1 MSCLYTGLVEIY
13 GERAE
18 RAVFRHAV
26 RTYEYGNLRGIRHLD
41 QSGNGRSDHV
51 IRGNI
56 DEIHLPYHGFRCLLN
71 IIDGGNGPFHHSKAE
86 GRRMGFRLVCLD
98 LAVHFAGGINQSKT
112 FRRGKEL
119 KSHIYLLL
127 HRAAVIDA
135 GHVRFRPAVRF
146 YQFRRF
152 KISNGAPD
160 NGQVMNFIGYRL
172 CGRCGNR
179 ADKIRTIGLETGR
192 NSL

>member
-1 MSCLYTGLVEIY
+1 MSCLYAGLVEIY

-26 RTYEYGNLRGIRHLD
+26 RTYEYRNLRRIRHLY
-41 QSGNGRSDHV
+41 QSGNGRSDYV
-51 IRGNI
+51 IRRNI
-56 DEIHLPYHGFRCLLN
+56 DEIHLTYHGFRCLLN
-71 IIDGGNGPFHHSKAE
+71 VIDRGNGPFHHGKTD
-86 GRRMGFRLVCLD
+86 GCRMGFRLVRLD
-98 LAVHFAGGINQSKT
+98 LAVHFAGGINQSKA

-119 KSHIYLLL
+119 KSHIHLLL

-135 GHVRFRPAVRF
+135 GHVRFRPAIRF

-179 ADKIRTIGLETGR
+179 TDKIGTIGLETGR
-192 NSL
+192 NGL